1 MVINNY
7 KWNTK
12 LDIVYVKK
20 VHEMGL
26 MDITEKLG
34 KFLSTTTQQYL
45 HKKNKPH
52 YHPSWDNHDHT
63 C

>member
-1 MVINNY
+1 MVIKDY

-12 LDIVYVKK
+12 LETVYVKK

-45 HKKNKPH
+45 HKKNKQ
-52 YHPSWDNHDHT
+52 
-63 C
+63 

>member
-52 YHPSWDNHDHT
+52 NHPSWDNHDHT

>member
-1 MVINNY
+1 MVIKDY

-12 LDIVYVKK
+12 LETVYVKK

-34 KFLSTTTQQYL
+34 KCLSTTTQQYL
-45 HKKNKPH
+45 RKKEH
-52 YHPSWDNHDHT
+52 TALPSFVG
-63 C
+63 